1 MEPRPPAR
9 TVCLWKGH
17 TEGPHVRAEET
28 WRRGTAGGGTRSL
41 QSPCS
46 TGTVTLWETLTQT
59 KLLPGSPVRGQ
70 RGPRRCADSFH
81 GQVLLTHH
89 RLFTDPPLTAADAAR
104 APAARQ
110 ALVGAPPPTLQQLTA
125 EAWVPAAAVETASTL
140 PAPSSRRS

>member
-89 RLFTDPPLTAADAAR
+89 RLFTDPLSQQRTQPGHPLRAR
-104 APAARQ
+104 RW
-110 ALVGAPPPTLQQLTA
+110 LVHLLQ
-125 EAWVPAAAVETASTL
+125 
-140 PAPSSRRS
+140 PSSS